1 MSAISVNKNNF
12 NQEVLNSD
20 KPVLMDFWA
29 PWCGPCRM
37 VVPLVEEIAKERS
50 DIKVVKINVD
60 EEQELAMQFGVMSI
74 PTLVVMKNGKIVN
87 QVTGV
92 KEYSTTDSAVLL
104 DVRTPDEYR
113 QGHIPGSKN
122 VPLQSI
128 DKVAGMIDNKA
139 TPIFVHCLSGA
150 RSRQAAAILKQMGY
164 TNVKNIGGIS
174 AYAGKVER

>member
-1 MSAISVNKNNF
+1 MSIISVNKSNF

-74 PTLVVMKNGKIVN
+74 PTFVVMKNGKAVH
-87 QVTGV
+87 QVTG
-92 KEYSTTDSAVLL
+92 A
-104 DVRTPDEYR
+104 RP
-113 QGHIPGSKN
+113 
-122 VPLQSI
+122 
-128 DKVAGMIDNKA
+128 KA
-139 TPIFVHCLSGA
+139 QILSM
-150 RSRQAAAILKQMGY
+150 L
-164 TNVKNIGGIS
+164 
-174 AYAGKVER
+174 

>member
-20 KPVLMDFWA
+20 KPVLIDFLA

-87 QVTGV
+87 QVTG
-92 KEYSTTDSAVLL
+92 A
-104 DVRTPDEYR
+104 RP
-113 QGHIPGSKN
+113 
-122 VPLQSI
+122 
-128 DKVAGMIDNKA
+128 KA
-139 TPIFVHCLSGA
+139 
-150 RSRQAAAILKQMGY
+150 QILAML
-164 TNVKNIGGIS
+164 
-174 AYAGKVER
+174 

>member
-60 EEQELAMQFGVMSI
+60 EEQELAMQFGVMNI
-74 PTLVVMKNGKIVN
+74 PTLVVMKNGKIAN
-87 QVTGV
+87 QVTG
-92 KEYSTTDSAVLL
+92 A
-104 DVRTPDEYR
+104 RP
-113 QGHIPGSKN
+113 
-122 VPLQSI
+122 
-128 DKVAGMIDNKA
+128 KA
-139 TPIFVHCLSGA
+139 
-150 RSRQAAAILKQMGY
+150 QILAML
-164 TNVKNIGGIS
+164 
-174 AYAGKVER
+174 

>member
-60 EEQELAMQFGVMSI
+60 EEQELAMQCGVMSI

-87 QVTGV
+87 QVTG
-92 KEYSTTDSAVLL
+92 A
-104 DVRTPDEYR
+104 RP
-113 QGHIPGSKN
+113 
-122 VPLQSI
+122 
-128 DKVAGMIDNKA
+128 KA
-139 TPIFVHCLSGA
+139 
-150 RSRQAAAILKQMGY
+150 QILAML
-164 TNVKNIGGIS
+164 
-174 AYAGKVER
+174 